1 MHNFKEEKESN
12 MHLVGGLIRTSSH
25 ESCMGLGFRDLGFS
39 LVANIYI
46 YIYCLVTFQLGGL
59 LSRALPIVKQKRE
72 GNIIINL

>member
-46 YIYCLVTFQLGGL
+46 YIL
-59 LSRALPIVKQKRE
+59 LSDFPVRGSFE
-72 GNIIINL
+72 